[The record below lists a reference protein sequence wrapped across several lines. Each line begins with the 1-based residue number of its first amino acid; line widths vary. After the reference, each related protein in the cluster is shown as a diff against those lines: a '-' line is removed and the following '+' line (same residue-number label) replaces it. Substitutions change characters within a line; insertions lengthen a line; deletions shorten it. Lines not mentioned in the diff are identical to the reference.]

1 MDEVLLV
8 YSPLASW
15 TVEKIINEEL
25 SLDDDIMDDQ
35 TRLEIF
41 WQLLEGIE
49 FLHSIEVMHRD
60 IKPLNMTVVSK
71 TPGHIEARLIDFGMA
86 TKSLE
91 SHHYK
96 VGTRPYLA
104 PEIWAGLDRRSQS
117 GYDDRIDMFAFGLS
131 MYQFFCREPC
141 DWARID
147 KDGHGNINDARLQY
161 IHRNLQVTCSDPK
174 ITQLITQCTYW
185 DPCDRSSAREIL
197 GLRDRE
203 QSVRNQNPVES
214 VRHDNESDKG
224 DGGVRLGSSFGR
236 MSISGTG
243 LTSSSMAGSSRDGPD
258 TPRYERSLQYQSPA
272 IEGPSGW
279 NVSEL

>member
-15 TVEKIINEEL
+15 TVEKIIAEEL
-25 SLDDDIMDDQ
+25 AADDDIMDDQ

-60 IKPLNMTVVSK
+60 IKPLNMTVVSM
-71 TPGHIEARLIDFGMA
+71 TPGHIQARLIDFGMA
-86 TKSLE
+86 TQSLE

-104 PEIWAGLDRRSQS
+104 PEIWAGLDKRSQS

-141 DWARID
+141 DWIRID
-147 KDGHGNINDARLQY
+147 QDEQGNINDSRLQDVFKALHLY
-161 IHRNLQVTCSDPK
+161 CSDPK
-174 ITQLITQCTYW
+174 ITQLITQCLFW
-185 DPCDRSSAREIL
+185 DPRLRSSARDIL
-197 GLRDRE
+197 GLGRRE
-203 QSVRNQNPVES
+203 QPVRNQDPINL

-224 DGGVRLGSSFGR
+224 DGGISLGSSIGR
-236 MSISGTG
+236 MSICGTG
-243 LTSSSMAGSSRDGPD
+243 LTSSSMAGSSRDSPG
-258 TPRYERSLQYQSPA
+258 TPLYERSLQYQSPT
-272 IEGPSGW
+272 IKGQSGL